1 MICPDVNL
9 LLYAI
14 IDSFP
19 QHEKAKQWWDGVL
32 SSDQFVGIGHVVIL
46 GFIRVAT
53 NSRVFPLPLT
63 IQQAVQV
70 VDSWLAQANVE
81 MIAPAD
87 NHWENLRTMLTSG
100 NAGGNLT
107 TDAHIAALASDYGLV
122 IYSNDA
128 DFVRFPNVK
137 CVNPV

>member
-14 IDSFP
+14 FSTYP
-19 QHEKAKQWWDGVL
+19 QHRKAKAWWDGVL
-32 SSDQFVGIGHVVIL
+32 SSAEFVSIGHVVIL
-46 GFIRVAT
+46 GFVRIST
-53 NSRVFPLPLT
+53 HPRVFSAPLT
-63 IQQAVQV
+63 IDQAIQV
-70 VDSWLAQANVE
+70 VDGWLAQPNVDL
-81 MIAPAD
+81 IAPAES
-87 NHWENLRTMLTSG
+87 HWDNLRAMLRSG

-107 TDAHIAALASDYGLV
+107 TDAHIAALAADYGLV

-128 DFVRFPNVK
+128 DFARFPNVK